1 MKEISPYPRPGTLSV
16 LTDPE
21 DPVSNGRFVQETGD
35 APNLRDYWQVVTKHK
50 WKIAGLLCCRRH
62 DHVPSSFFQR
72 RLFIP
77 PGRHC

>member
-16 LTDPE
+16 LADPE

-50 WKIAGLLCCRRH
+50 WKIVACFVAAVMITAPHR
-62 DHVPSSFFQR
+62 FFNDTDLYR
-72 RLFIP
+72 
-77 PGRHC
+77 